1 MNNKRKIL
9 TVALLSA
16 GLSQTAAASPSVAP
30 DDKQPAWRLELRAS
44 LYQAGETKARTEMPR
59 FRALCDRE
67 GYPLVGNI
75 ASKNMRYEV
84 ADYCRDVRTASAAK
98 PKSNA

>member
-16 GLSQTAAASPSVAP
+16 GLSSSAAASPNVAP
-30 DDKQPAWRLELRAS
+30 DDKQPAWRIELRAS
-44 LYQAGETKARTEMPR
+44 LYQAGETKAKAEMPR
-59 FRALCDRE
+59 FRALCDSE
-67 GYPLVGNI
+67 GYPLVGNV
-75 ASKNMRYEV
+75 ANKGMRYEV
-84 ADYCRDVRTASAAK
+84 ADYCRDVRTAAAK